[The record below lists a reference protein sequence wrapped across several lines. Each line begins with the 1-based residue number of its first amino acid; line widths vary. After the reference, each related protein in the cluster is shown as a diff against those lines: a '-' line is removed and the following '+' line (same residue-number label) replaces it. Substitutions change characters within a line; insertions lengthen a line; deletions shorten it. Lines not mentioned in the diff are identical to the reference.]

1 MILERKRNR
10 AYHSFFEGYTEYYDV
25 RPNGKKIICRIYTG
39 SLYVQNRSKNRRI
52 LDRLMYVAAFFL
64 SAVFFGLSAIQPT
77 SSEISLFAA
86 IPTAIAVFLYL
97 WLFVAMIYYLPIK
110 PRTIYA
116 YHTSRDGLLRSSLSL
131 AICHGL
137 SVVMYLLHTVMN
149 KFFSVSEGKTIL
161 FLFFSALFVLYLF
174 CAERRCPYLET
185 HATEDIIEGTY
196 IQ

>member
-1 MILERKRNR
+1 M
-10 AYHSFFEGYTEYYDV
+10 
-25 RPNGKKIICRIYTG
+25 
-39 SLYVQNRSKNRRI
+39 QNRSKNRRI

-161 FLFFSALFVLYLF
+161 FLFCSVCAVFVLCRAPLSIPGNT
-174 CAERRCPYLET
+174 CNRRYN
-185 HATEDIIEGTY
+185 
-196 IQ
+196 